1 MNRSIGLIAVLIIS
15 SSVKADWIENPNRYL
30 IKTTNV
36 ENVLSLLKSKSHQ
49 TELKVE
55 RWGQPKANSEI
66 FAVESTTPFPLASLA
81 IDLKNDSSIEWMASV
96 RSFEGDP
103 RESLVNDPQFSK
115 QYHHQM
121 IHSEEA
127 WSYREGESEVLVAV
141 TDDGF
146 DLNHQDLKSSLSINT
161 LEIPNNNI
169 DDDNNG
175 FIDDVQGW
183 GFAENDSNPMSDSS
197 NGAHGTHVA
206 GIIAGTWNN
215 GIGITGMGPQLK
227 VLPIKFYG
235 SGRWTNE
242 IVLKSYQYAAL
253 RGAKIVNTSYNI
265 DGLAEDQIYLEGVD
279 TVYRNGGLI
288 FNSAGNS
295 GAHQSART
303 KVEKIIL
310 VSSVQS
316 GSKTNNWD
324 VKSSFSNYGNGVDI
338 AAPGNPILSLG
349 RGNKYME
356 MSGTSM
362 ASPVA
367 AASMAYLWSV
377 YPEKSRREILGL
389 LTMSSDNINAAN
401 SRYIDKLGA
410 GRINLARA
418 VQEKLNPLKIQS
430 INHDTKTK
438 ILTLHLWGVMGDSFR
453 GHGNLVVTNQKGQES
468 ALTPINSYELGTNEL
483 RYSVGLSAG
492 EYEIRAVSSGWK
504 DAFGRELDGNS
515 DGQVGDDWIE
525 TLKI

>member
-1 MNRSIGLIAVLIIS
+1 MNRSM
-15 SSVKADWIENPNRYL
+15 SVVGAFLFTLSAHANWIESPNRIL
-30 IKTTNV
+30 IKSSNA
-36 ENVLSLLKSKSHQ
+36 ENVISMLKNKSQ

-55 RWGQPKANSEI
+55 RWGQPQSGGEV
-66 FAVESTTPFPLASLA
+66 FAVESASPFLLTSLSSEF
-81 IDLKNDSSIEWMASV
+81 KNDQSIEWIAPV

-103 RESLVNDPQFSK
+103 RESLVNDPQFAK
-115 QYHHQM
+115 QYHHEM
-121 IHSEEA
+121 INSDQA
-127 WSYREGESEVLVAV
+127 WSYREGESEVVVAV

-146 DLNHQDLKSSLSINT
+146 DLTHEDLKSSLSINA

-169 DDDNNG
+169 DDDQNG
-175 FIDDVQGW
+175 FVDDVQGW
-183 GFAENDSNPMSDSS
+183 DFAEGDNNPMSDSK

-215 GIGITGMGPQLK
+215 GIGITGMGPMVK

-265 DGLAEDQIYLEGVD
+265 DGLAEDQIYLEAVD
-279 TVYRNGGLI
+279 TVYRNGGLV
-288 FNSAGNS
+288 FNSAGNG

-316 GSKTNNWD
+316 GSKRSNWD
-324 VKSSFSNYGNGVDI
+324 VKSSFSNYGYGVDI

-377 YPEKSRREILGL
+377 YPEKSRREVLAM
-389 LTMSSDNINAAN
+389 LTMSSDNINGAN
-401 SRYIDKLGA
+401 SRYTDKLGA
-410 GRINLARA
+410 GRINLAKA
-418 VQEKLNPLKIQS
+418 VTEKYGTLKIQG
-430 INHDTKTK
+430 IEYDAKTK
-438 ILTLHLWGVMGDSFR
+438 VLSLRLWGVMREGLR
-453 GHGNLVVTNQKGQES
+453 GQGALIVTDQKGLQS
-468 ALTPINSYELGTNEL
+468 SLTPINSYELGTNEL
-483 RYSVGLSAG
+483 RYSVALPAG
-492 EYEIRAVSSGWK
+492 QYELRAISSGWK
-504 DAFGRELDGNS
+504 DAFGRDLDGNR
-515 DGQVGDDWIE
+515 DGQVGDDWMD